1 MDYNIWVWVWVALA
15 VICSIAEFFTGGFYL
30 LPFGI
35 GAALA
40 AVIEFAA
47 PGTIGVQWA
56 VFGGVSAVLIVTIQ
70 RLRLAR
76 RRRDERG

>member
-1 MDYNIWVWVWVALA
+1 MHYNIWVWVWVALA
-15 VICSIAEFFTGGFYL
+15 AILTVAEFFTGGFYL

-40 AVIEFAA
+40 AALEFLA
-47 PGTIGVQWA
+47 PGTIGLQWG
-56 VFGGVSAVLIVTIQ
+56 VFGGVSSVLLVAAQ

-76 RRRDERG
+76 RRREGS